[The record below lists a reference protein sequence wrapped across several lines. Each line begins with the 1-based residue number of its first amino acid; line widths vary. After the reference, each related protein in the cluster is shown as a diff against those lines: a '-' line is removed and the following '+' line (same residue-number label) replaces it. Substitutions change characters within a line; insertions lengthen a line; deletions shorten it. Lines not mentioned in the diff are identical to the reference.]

1 MSARV
6 IFVDDE
12 PNILR
17 GLQRTFRRMRNEWDM
32 DFLEGGEAALKH
44 LADNPADVIV
54 SDMRMPGVD
63 GAQFL
68 TEAAK
73 THPETIR
80 IILSGEADREM
91 TFRTVGVSHQFL
103 PKPCNTD
110 DLCDKIQRSLAAK
123 SLLPSLD
130 LQIAASSTAGLP
142 VSDETLQS
150 LKASVEG
157 DAPSLED
164 AAEIF
169 ASDPGLA
176 AKILQLANSAYFG
189 IGQSVKNPAEAAK
202 LLGVDIIRP
211 LLEKGCFLAAS
222 QAPELDTAVF
232 DQAVNQA
239 RSVAELAR
247 KAATD
252 ASASPAEVELAQVA
266 GLLHNIGRLIISAKF
281 PSCYADMES
290 DAKIDPEAIA
300 KAEEQSLECN
310 QATLGG
316 YLALLWGLP
325 DAVCSAISHQ
335 SAPQNAPDPQDAV
348 LLALHTA
355 RQSQSDRQNEA
366 AA

>member
-6 IFVDDE
+6 VFVDDE

-32 DFLEGGEAALKH
+32 DFQESGEAALKH
-44 LADNPADVIV
+44 LAENPVDVIV
-54 SDMRMPGVD
+54 SDMRMPGID

-73 THPETIR
+73 THPESIR

-123 SLLPSLD
+123 SQLPTPD
-130 LQIAASSTAGLP
+130 LQIAVSSTASLP
-142 VSDETLQS
+142 VSDKAFQS
-150 LKASVEG
+150 LKASLEG
-157 DAPSLED
+157 ASPSLED
-164 AAEIF
+164 AAEVF

-176 AKILQLANSAYFG
+176 AKVLQLANSAYFG
-189 IGQSVKNPAEAAK
+189 IGQSVKSPAEAVK
-202 LLGVDIIRP
+202 LLGVDILRP
-211 LLEKGCFLAAS
+211 LLEKGCFPPAS
-222 QAPELDTAVF
+222 EVTELNTAVF
-232 DQAVNQA
+232 ESAGKQA
-239 RSVAELAR
+239 RSTADLAR

-252 ASASPAEVELAQVA
+252 ASASPVEIELAQVA
-266 GLLHNIGRLIISAKF
+266 GLLHNIGRLIICAKC
-281 PSCYADMES
+281 PSSYAGLES
-290 DAKIDPEAIA
+290 GAVINPALIEQ
-300 KAEEQSLECN
+300 AEEEAFNCA
-310 QATLGG
+310 QAAFGG

-325 DAVCSAISHQ
+325 DAVCAAIAYQ
-335 SAPQNAPDPQDAV
+335 SAPQNAPDPNDAV
-348 LLALHTA
+348 LLALHAA
-355 RQSQSDRQNEA
+355 RQSHSDGHSEA

>member
-1 MSARV
+1 MPARV

-73 THPETIR
+73 THTETIR

-123 SLLPSLD
+123 SRLPNPD
-130 LQIAASSTAGLP
+130 LQIAVSGTASLP
-142 VSDETLQS
+142 VSDEAFKS
-150 LKASVEG
+150 LKASLEG
-157 DAPSLED
+157 ASPSLED

-189 IGQSVKNPAEAAK
+189 IGQSVKSPAEAVK
-202 LLGVDIIRP
+202 LLGVDILRP
-211 LLEKGCFLAAS
+211 LLEKGCFLPAS
-222 QAPELDTAVF
+222 ETTGLNNAIFAHTL
-232 DQAVNQA
+232 NQA
-239 RSVAELAR
+239 QSVAALAH
-247 KAATD
+247 KAATE
-252 ASASPAEVELAQVA
+252 AKASPVEIELAQVA
-266 GLLHNIGRLIISAKF
+266 GLLHNIGRLIICAKL
-281 PSCYADMES
+281 PSCYAGLES
-290 DAKIDPEAIA
+290 GAEIDPVIVGQSEEEAF
-300 KAEEQSLECN
+300 KCT
-310 QATLGG
+310 QAAVGG

-325 DAVCSAISHQ
+325 DTVCSAIAHQ

-348 LLALHTA
+348 LLALHLA
-355 RQSQSDRQNEA
+355 RQTHSEGHKEA

>member
-1 MSARV
+1 MPARV

-54 SDMRMPGVD
+54 SDMRMPGID

-68 TEAAK
+68 TEASK

-110 DLCDKIQRSLAAK
+110 DLCDKIQRSLVAK
-123 SLLPSLD
+123 SQLPTLD
-130 LQIAASSTAGLP
+130 LQIAASSTASLP
-142 VSDETLQS
+142 VSDQALQA
-150 LKASVEG
+150 LKASLES
-157 DAPSLED
+157 ASPSLED
-164 AAEIF
+164 AAEVF
-169 ASDPGLA
+169 GSDPGLA
-176 AKILQLANSAYFG
+176 SKILQLANSAYFG
-189 IGQSVKNPAEAAK
+189 IGQSVKNPAEAVK
-202 LLGVDIIRP
+202 LLGVDILRP
-211 LLEKGCFLAAS
+211 LMDKGCFLSAS
-222 QAPELDTAVF
+222 EVPDLNTAVF
-232 DQAVNQA
+232 AHAVSQAQSMA
-239 RSVAELAR
+239 DLAS

-252 ASASPAEVELAQVA
+252 ASASQAEIELAQVA
-266 GLLHNIGRLIISAKF
+266 GLLHNIGRLIICAKS
-281 PSCYADMES
+281 PSCYAEVES
-290 DAKIDPEAIA
+290 GVQIDPATVGQ
-300 KAEEQSLECN
+300 AEEKTLNCAQT
-310 QATLGG
+310 ALGG

-325 DAVCSAISHQ
+325 DAVCSAIAHQ
-335 SAPQNAPDPQDAV
+335 SAPQDAPDPQDAV
-348 LLALHTA
+348 LLALHSA
-355 RQSQSDRQNEA
+355 RQTQIDGQSEA